1 MRIESIGGER
11 AKLLHM
17 LQSRGIDEGT
27 QRRGGGYVCDIGQL
41 RGVWMF
47 ILEQGIG
54 TWEGDNKEVS
64 RDVARFSY
72 LLTSPPP
79 AGTMIRVTS

>member
-1 MRIESIGGER
+1 
-11 AKLLHM
+11 M
-17 LQSRGIDEGT
+17 LQPRGMNEGT
-27 QRRGGGYVCDIGQL
+27 QRHGGGYAYDIGQL
-41 RGVWMF
+41 SGVWMF

>member
-1 MRIESIGGER
+1 MNES
-11 AKLLHM
+11 
-17 LQSRGIDEGT
+17 T
-27 QRRGGGYVCDIGQL
+27 QRRGGEYAYDIGQL
-41 RGVWMF
+41 SGVWMF
-47 ILEQGIG
+47 MLEQGIG

-64 RDVARFSY
+64 RDVVRFFY

>member
-1 MRIESIGGER
+1 M
-11 AKLLHM
+11 
-17 LQSRGIDEGT
+17 
-27 QRRGGGYVCDIGQL
+27 CDIGQL

-64 RDVARFSY
+64 RDVTRFSY

-79 AGTMIRVTS
+79 AGTMIQVTS

>member
-1 MRIESIGGER
+1 
-11 AKLLHM
+11 M
-17 LQSRGIDEGT
+17 LKPRGMNEGT
-27 QRRGGGYVCDIGQL
+27 QRRGGGYAYDIGQL
-41 RGVWMF
+41 SGVWMF
-47 ILEQGIG
+47 TREQGIG

-64 RDVARFSY
+64 RDAVRFSY

>member
-1 MRIESIGGER
+1 
-11 AKLLHM
+11 
-17 LQSRGIDEGT
+17 
-27 QRRGGGYVCDIGQL
+27 
-41 RGVWMF
+41 MF

-64 RDVARFSY
+64 RGVARFSY

-79 AGTMIRVTS
+79 AGTVIRVTS